1 MHKFIDN
8 IVAFSLKNKFFIF
21 FCTIIAIIIG
31 VISFKHTPIDAF
43 PDVTNT
49 KVTII
54 TQWPGRS
61 AEEVEKFITI
71 PIEIAM
77 NPVQKKT
84 DIRSTT
90 LLDYRSSIL
99 YLKIMWMISL
109 QGNKFIIYLMTLI
122 FQKE

>member
-21 FCTIIAIIIG
+21 FCTVIA
-31 VISFKHTPIDAF
+31 VIAGAVSFKHTPIDAF

-54 TQWPGRS
+54 TQWAGRS

-77 NPVQKKT
+77 NPVHEAGIASNRGSECRGEYVPGSCT
-84 DIRSTT
+84 
-90 LLDYRSSIL
+90 
-99 YLKIMWMISL
+99 
-109 QGNKFIIYLMTLI
+109 
-122 FQKE
+122 

>member
-21 FCTIIAIIIG
+21 FCTAIAVIAG
-31 VISFKHTPIDAF
+31 VVSFKHTPIDAF

-71 PIEIAM
+71 PVEIAM
-77 NPVQKKT
+77 PPSDEEMIRHYETT
-84 DIRSTT
+84 D
-90 LLDYRSSIL
+90 LSS
-99 YLKIMWMISL
+99 YYF
-109 QGNKFIIYLMTLI
+109 N
-122 FQKE
+122 